1 MNDAHL
7 HRIPRSETELREAL
21 AAACHGKWRMC
32 VPPQVDDHDFVLG
45 DGITELVALRAE
57 NARLRASLSDCLLML
72 EPVASADI
80 WDTPYE
86 FYPEHEAAQAACVT
100 ARAVLGLTAP
110 DSSATLNPEP

>member
-1 MNDAHL
+1 MQPDDLQPLQPYSRHPNVHGD
-7 HRIPRSETELREAL
+7 LRRDYARVCAE
-21 AAACHGKWRMC
+21 R
-32 VPPQVDDHDFVLG
+32 
-45 DGITELVALRAE
+45 DGLRAE

-110 DSSATLNPEP
+110 DSGATLNPEP